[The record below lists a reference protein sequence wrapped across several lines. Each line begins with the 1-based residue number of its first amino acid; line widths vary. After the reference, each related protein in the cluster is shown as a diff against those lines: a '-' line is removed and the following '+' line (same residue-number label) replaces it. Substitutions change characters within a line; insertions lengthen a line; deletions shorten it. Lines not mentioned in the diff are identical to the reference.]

1 MSEKT
6 QIKTTKI
13 IYPQIYAYTLPQRQE
28 DAGWIKIGYTE
39 REDVETRIKEQTKT
53 AALQEPY
60 NVLWHHA
67 ARFSNSDEWFKDK
80 PLHAYLRKF
89 KGVDQRPHTEWFY
102 YNGTPERAE
111 EDFED
116 FRSNVNDQAKQELEY
131 RLRTEQQAAVSQT
144 LEYAQGHPGSE
155 FLWNAKPR
163 FGKTLTTYDLAR
175 QMHAE
180 NVLVVTNRPAIANSW
195 FDDFEKFIAWQTNYK
210 FVSTSDSLKD
220 RPVLTREQYIE
231 SLTDNTRQIAFISLQ
246 DLKGAIAF
254 GGGYDKL
261 AWVKQIN
268 WDLLVALMLDLRT
281 DFSLPCK
288 LIAEEHFLYDSI
300 FTRI

>member
-89 KGVDQRPHTEWFY
+89 KGVDQRPHT
-102 YNGTPERAE
+102 
-111 EDFED
+111 
-116 FRSNVNDQAKQELEY
+116 
-131 RLRTEQQAAVSQT
+131 
-144 LEYAQGHPGSE
+144 
-155 FLWNAKPR
+155 
-163 FGKTLTTYDLAR
+163 
-175 QMHAE
+175 
-180 NVLVVTNRPAIANSW
+180 VL
-195 FDDFEKFIAWQTNYK
+195 
-210 FVSTSDSLKD
+210 L
-220 RPVLTREQYIE
+220 
-231 SLTDNTRQIAFISLQ
+231 
-246 DLKGAIAF
+246 
-254 GGGYDKL
+254 
-261 AWVKQIN
+261 
-268 WDLLVALMLDLRT
+268 
-281 DFSLPCK
+281 C
-288 LIAEEHFLYDSI
+288 
-300 FTRI
+300 